1 MSLASLKGKLNQ
13 DTVCGAVTFLLVLVF
28 LSQRSY
34 SNPLASYFP
43 DVVLIALAAL
53 AVALVLRGL
62 LWSGSA
68 EGYPE
73 APNSRR
79 LLAAVGLL
87 AVWVLLVSPL
97 GYLIGSILMFFAM
110 SLFLRER
117 PIGAKSVAVDGAVS
131 AVVVVSLYLFFTQVL
146 FVSLPPI
153 PFT

>member
-1 MSLASLKGKLNQ
+1 
-13 DTVCGAVTFLLVLVF
+13 VCGAVTLLLVLGF
-28 LSQRSY
+28 LSQRGY
-34 SNPLASYFP
+34 TNPLASYFP
-43 DVVLIALAAL
+43 DVVLITLAVL
-53 AVALVLRGL
+53 GVALVLRGL

-73 APNSRR
+73 APNSKR

-97 GYLIGSILMFFAM
+97 GYLIGSILMFLAM

-117 PIGAKSVAVDGAVS
+117 PIGAKSVVIDGAVS
-131 AVVVVSLYLFFTQVL
+131 VVVVGFLYLFFTRVL